1 MMKLPNAMPRGPRTP
16 RRALAPLTISV
27 LLGLFV
33 ALLSISP
40 VLGQTPSGEPESFEH
55 PAPLPNQAAD
65 LPADAAGDPAADTG
79 DGSTAGE
86 PLGAEWVQWLVEVD
100 PLISAAERTLFLALD
115 RDYQREAFQRQFWRV
130 RDPYP
135 RTVRNELKERWP
147 VRMAEARSNWRTLT
161 DDRSRIFLVHGPPR
175 SAFRVKC
182 TETRIPGEV
191 WIYDGTDWLDLRLA
205 VVFLARDQG
214 EREAKIWRPQRS
226 GMGEESAFNRMRNCI
241 NGSQLLQVVQLIA
254 ANSDEYESQL
264 SRLLVKPRPSSLEW
278 LYTFEA
284 YSTDLA
290 PGAEPLDAELQL
302 DFPGRHQH
310 RTVVQGLVEL
320 ASSDVGTGEYA
331 GYRSHD
337 FRLTG
342 EVIKDDKL
350 FESFRYQFG
359 FPAATAPEQLPL
371 AFQRYLR
378 PGEYRLVLKVDD
390 LHSDKAWRHDLRLD
404 VPTSDQALEAVSYTD
419 PETEELFREVAEAV
433 AAGEDGLRIVPPQD
447 DLLTGF
453 VRFDTLVAGDAIS
466 KVRFFLDDKEVL
478 TKNRPPYSVQI
489 DLGPYP
495 DLHTLR
501 VEGLDREGNLLAEDD
516 LLVNSGGYRFILDL
530 REPRPGKTYT
540 KSLRARAEI
549 EVPEGRSLDRVEFF
563 LNESKVATLF
573 QEPWVHP
580 IVLPDGNA
588 PGYVRAVAYLADGN
602 TTEDLAFFN
611 SPDYIDELEIQ
622 FVELYT
628 SVVDGQGRPIEGL
641 QKDDFTVL
649 EDGVEQ
655 TISRF
660 ERVEDL
666 PIHVGVLIDSS
677 ASMVGTL
684 DEVKRAALSF
694 FQQAIGP
701 KDRAAVIPFSTFPR
715 LAVELTSDT
724 TALGSGLAGLA
735 PEGQTALYDSI
746 MYALYYFAGVKG
758 QRALL
763 VLSDGRDESSRFDFG
778 QTLEYA
784 RRAGVTIYPIGFRLG
799 GDPVARARL
808 ERLAEETGGTA
819 HFLRDIEELEPVY
832 GAIQEELRSQLL
844 IAYQS
849 TNTDEESGFRQIQL
863 DVDRAN
869 ATVKT
874 LSGYYP

>member
-1 MMKLPNAMPRGPRTP
+1 MMNIPEP
-16 RRALAPLTISV
+16 ISSKRHV
-27 LLGLFV
+27 SRLLGLV
-33 ALLSISP
+33 LVSMAASISVHVP
-40 VLGQTPSGEPESFEH
+40 ASAQSADPKPKPTALEPETFAE
-55 PAPLPNQAAD
+55 PAPLPA
-65 LPADAAGDPAADTG
+65 T
-79 DGSTAGE
+79 DGAE
-86 PLGAEWVQWLVEVD
+86 PLATEWVQWLAEVD
-100 PLISAAERTLFLALD
+100 PLISTAERVLFLSLEE
-115 RDYQREAFQRQFWRV
+115 DYQREAFQRQFWRV

-135 RTVRNELKERWP
+135 RTVRNEMKERWP
-147 VRMAEARSNWRTLT
+147 IRRAEAQSQWQSLT
-161 DDRSRIFLVHGPPR
+161 DDRSRMFLVHGPPR
-175 SAFRVKC
+175 SAFQVKC
-182 TETRIPGEV
+182 TQTFIPGEV
-191 WIYDGTDWLDLRLA
+191 WLYDGTDWTDVRLA
-205 VVFLARDQG
+205 VVFIRQDRG
-214 EREAKIWRPQRS
+214 KGEAKIWHPT
-226 GMGEESAFNRMRNCI
+226 GGGLGVESAMNRMRNCI
-241 NGSQLLQVVQLIA
+241 NGSQLAQVVQVIGA
-254 ANSDEYESQL
+254 SADEYERQL
-264 SRLLVKPRPSSLEW
+264 SRLLIKPRPSSLEW

-284 YSTDLA
+284 YSTDLG
-290 PGAEPLDAELQL
+290 PGAEPLEASLEL

-310 RTVVQGLVEL
+310 RTVLQGLVEL
-320 ASSDVGTGEYA
+320 ASADVGTGQYA

-359 FPAATAPEQLPL
+359 FPAETAPVSLPL

-378 PGEYRLVLKVDD
+378 PGEYRLILKVDD
-390 LHSDKAWRHDLRLD
+390 LHSKKAWRRDLAVE
-404 VPTSDQALEAVSYTD
+404 VPATDEAFEVVSYTD
-419 PETEELFREVAEAV
+419 PATEELFREVAEAV
-433 AAGEDGLRIVPPQD
+433 AAGEDGIRIVPPQD

-453 VRFDTLVAGDAIS
+453 VRFDTLVAGDSIT
-466 KVRFFLDDKEVL
+466 KVRFLLDDREVL

-516 LLVNSGGYRFILDL
+516 QLVNSGGYRFIVNL
-530 REPRPGKTYT
+530 REPRPGKTYQ

-563 LNESKVATLF
+563 LNESKVATLY

-580 IVLPDGNA
+580 IVLPGGGA

-602 TTEDLAFFN
+602 STEDLAFFN

-628 SVVDGQGRPIEGL
+628 SVVDSQGRPVEGL
-641 QKDDFTVL
+641 QKSDFTVF
-649 EDGVEQ
+649 EDGVQQ
-655 TISRF
+655 TINRF

-694 FQQAIGP
+694 FEQAIGP

-715 LAVELTSDT
+715 LAVELTSDA

-746 MYALYYFAGVKG
+746 MYALYYFAGVRG

-763 VLSDGRDESSRFDFG
+763 VLSDGRDESSRFDFDA
-778 QTLEYA
+778 TLDYA

-799 GDPVARARL
+799 GDPAARAKL
-808 ERLAEETGGTA
+808 QRLATETGGTA
-819 HFLRDIEELEPVY
+819 HFLRDISELSPVY
-832 GAIQEELRSQLL
+832 SAIQQELRSQLL

-849 TNTDEESGFRQIQL
+849 TNTDEESGFRQIL
-863 DVDRAN
+863 LEADRPGV
-869 ATVKT
+869 TVKT

>member
-1 MMKLPNAMPRGPRTP
+1 MMTTVTP
-16 RRALAPLTISV
+16 LSERALPFV
-27 LLGLFV
+27 LLGL
-33 ALLSISP
+33 LLLA
-40 VLGQTPSGEPESFEH
+40 VVPSVSAQGAIEATTQPESFADPSPTPNPE
-55 PAPLPNQAAD
+55 ATPL
-65 LPADAAGDPAADTG
+65 
-79 DGSTAGE
+79 SS
-86 PLGAEWVQWLVEVD
+86 EWIQWLVEVD
-100 PLISAAERTLFLALD
+100 PLISNAERALFLSLEQ
-115 RDYQREAFQRQFWRV
+115 DYQREAFQRQFWRV

-135 RTVRNELKERWP
+135 RTVRNEMKERWP
-147 VRMAEARSNWRTLT
+147 VRIAEARSQWESLT
-161 DDRSRIFLVHGPPR
+161 DDRSRMFMVHGPPR
-175 SAFRVKC
+175 SAFQVKC
-182 TETRIPGEV
+182 TEKYIPGEV
-191 WIYDGTDWLDLRLA
+191 WLYDGTDWTDVRLGL
-205 VVFLARDQG
+205 VFIKQDRG
-214 EREAKIWRPQRS
+214 KGVAKIWHPTGGGVGAQ
-226 GMGEESAFNRMRNCI
+226 AAINRMRNCI
-241 NGSQLLQVVQLIA
+241 NGSQLAQVVQVIA
-254 ANSDEYESQL
+254 SNADTYEEQL
-264 SRLLVKPRPSSLEW
+264 ARLLLKPRPSSLEW

-284 YSTDLA
+284 YSTDL
-290 PGAEPLDAELQL
+290 GDDAEPLDARLEL
-302 DFPGRHQH
+302 DYPGRHQH
-310 RTVVQGLVEL
+310 RTVLQGLVEL
-320 ASSDVGTGEYA
+320 ASDDVGTGEYA

-359 FPAATAPEQLPL
+359 FPAESAPDSLPL
-371 AFQRYLR
+371 AFQRFLR
-378 PGEYRLVLKVDD
+378 PGEYRVILKVDD
-390 LHSDKAWRHDLRLD
+390 LHSKKAWRRDVTIE
-404 VPTSDQALEAVSYTD
+404 VPTSNEAFEAVTYTD

-433 AAGEDGLRIVPPQD
+433 AAGEDGIRIVPPQD

-453 VRFDTLVAGDAIS
+453 VRFDTLVAGEAIS

-501 VEGLDREGNLLAEDD
+501 AEGLDAQGNLLADDD

-530 REPRPGKTYT
+530 REPRPGKTYE

-549 EVPEGRSLDRVEFF
+549 EVPEGRSLERVEFF
-563 LNESKVATLF
+563 LNENKVATLY

-580 IVLPDGNA
+580 VVLPAGGA

-602 TTEDLAFFN
+602 STEDLAFFN
-611 SPDYIDELEIQ
+611 SPDYLDELEIQ

-628 SVVDGQGRPIEGL
+628 SVLDGQGRPIEGL
-641 QKDDFTVL
+641 QKSNFTVM
-649 EDGVEQ
+649 EDGVQQ

-684 DEVKRAALSF
+684 DEVKNAALSF

-724 TALGSGLAGLA
+724 TALGAGLAGLA

-763 VLSDGRDESSRFDFG
+763 VLSDGRDESSRFDFDK
-778 QTLEYA
+778 TLEYA
-784 RRAGVTIYPIGFRLG
+784 RRAGVTIYPIGLRLG
-799 GDPVARARL
+799 GDAVARAKL
-808 ERLAEETGGTA
+808 SRLAEETGGTA
-819 HFLRDIEELEPVY
+819 HFLNDIAELGPIY
-832 GAIQEELRSQLL
+832 TAIQDELRSQLL

-849 TNTDEESGFRQIQL
+849 SNTDEDSGFRQVDLQ
-863 DVDRAN
+863 VDRPG

>member
-1 MMKLPNAMPRGPRTP
+1 MMRHSPSSSR
-16 RRALAPLTISV
+16 LAASIYV
-27 LLGLFV
+27 LVG
-33 ALLSISP
+33 LLSLPTLASESSDA
-40 VLGQTPSGEPESFEH
+40 VSKNEPESFAE
-55 PAPLPNQAAD
+55 PAPNPESEGAQ
-65 LPADAAGDPAADTG
+65 
-79 DGSTAGE
+79 
-86 PLGAEWVQWLVEVD
+86 PLGARWTQWLMEVD
-100 PLISAAERTLFLALD
+100 PLISSVERKLFLSLD
-115 RDYQREAFQRQFWRV
+115 QDYQREAFQRQFWRV

-147 VRMAEARSNWRTLT
+147 VRMAEAKSQWQTLS

-175 SAFRVKC
+175 SAFQVKC
-182 TETRIPGEV
+182 TGTRIPGEV
-191 WIYDGTDWLDLRLA
+191 WLYDGTDWTDVRLA
-205 VVFLARDQG
+205 LVFLSRDMG
-214 EREAKIWRPQRS
+214 KSEAKLWRPQAS
-226 GMGEESAFNRMRNCI
+226 GIGSEATLNRLRNCL
-241 NGSQLLQVVQLIA
+241 NGAQLLQVVQFIIS
-254 ANSDEYESQL
+254 NGDEYERQIA
-264 SRLLVKPRPSSLEW
+264 RLLLKPRPSSLEW
-278 LYTFEA
+278 IYSFEA
-284 YSTDLA
+284 YSTDLQS
-290 PGAEPLDAELQL
+290 DAELLEAQL
-302 DFPGRHQH
+302 DLGYPGRHQH

-320 ASSDVGTGEYA
+320 AAADVGTGEYA

-359 FPAATAPEQLPL
+359 FPAETAPTNLPL
-371 AFQRYLR
+371 AFQRFLR
-378 PGEYRLVLKVDD
+378 PGNYRLILKVDD
-390 LHSDKAWRHDLRLD
+390 LHSKKEWRRDMRIE
-404 VPTSDQALEAVSYTD
+404 VPMSDEAFEAVSYSD

-433 AAGEDGLRIVPPQD
+433 AAGEDGIRIVPPQD

-453 VRFDTLVAGDAIS
+453 VRFDTLLAGENIT

-501 VEGLDREGNLLAEDD
+501 VEGLDRSGNLLAEDD

-530 REPRPGKTYT
+530 REPRPDKTYER
-540 KSLRARAEI
+540 SLRARAEI
-549 EVPEGRSLDRVEFF
+549 EIPEGRSLDRVEFF
-563 LNESKVATLF
+563 LNEAKVATLF

-580 IVLPDGNA
+580 VVLPAGGA
-588 PGYVRAVAYLADGN
+588 PGYVRAVAYLTDGN
-602 TTEDLAFFN
+602 STEDLAFFN
-611 SPDYIDELEIQ
+611 SPDYVDELEIQ

-628 SVVDGQGRPIEGL
+628 SVVDSQGRPIGGL
-641 QKDDFTVL
+641 QKKDFTVL
-649 EDGVEQ
+649 EDDVEQ
-655 TISRF
+655 TIGRF

-666 PIHVGVLIDSS
+666 PIHVAVLIDSS

-715 LAVELTSDT
+715 LAVELTSDA

-746 MYALYYFAGVKG
+746 MYALYYFAGVRG

-763 VLSDGRDESSRFDFG
+763 VLSDGHDESSRFNFA
-778 QTLEYA
+778 QTLDYA

-799 GDPVARARL
+799 GDPTARAKL
-808 ERLAEETGGTA
+808 QRLAEETGGTA
-819 HFLRDIEELEPVY
+819 HFLRDISELAPVY
-832 GAIQEELRSQLL
+832 GAIQDELRSQLL
-844 IAYQS
+844 ITYQS
-849 TNTDEESGFRQIQL
+849 TNTDQNSGFRQIQL
-863 DVDRAN
+863 DVDRAG
-869 ATVKT
+869 AVVKT